1 MRFQSTPDITQNRP
15 YLRGRWPRLMA
26 EDICSVQPM
35 SDELHKFSF
44 KIVKTRLV
52 ERDRKLSGRWYD
64 NWEEGFYYTPY
75 VPEKEEFLGDEDFLV

>member
-1 MRFQSTPDITQNRP
+1 MNYGRFMEVPKITQNRP
-15 YLRGRWPRLMA
+15 YIKLMA
-26 EDICSVQPM
+26 EDICNVQPM
-35 SDELHKFSF
+35 ADGLAKVEL

-52 ERDRKLSGRWYD
+52 ERDRKLSGRWSD